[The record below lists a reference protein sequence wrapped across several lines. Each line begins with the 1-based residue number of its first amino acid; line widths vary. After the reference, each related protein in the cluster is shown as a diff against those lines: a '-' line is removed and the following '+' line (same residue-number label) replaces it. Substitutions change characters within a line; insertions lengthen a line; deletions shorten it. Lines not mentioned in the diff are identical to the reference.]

1 MKKYAVLIF
10 ILVSQLGCEKD
21 ITFNLKNASD
31 ILVVDGNIE
40 NGRPPEVMLT
50 QSLDFFNTLSADQL
64 ANSFVHN
71 ALVTIS
77 NGNTTHQ
84 LKEYSILLPNGYKAY
99 RYSIDSSNLATAF
112 LGQINTHYTLR
123 IKSAGKDYE
132 ATTFIPSLAKKLDS
146 MWWAA
151 PPFSK
156 EADDVAVIIQVTD
169 PPGLGNYIRYFTKIN
184 NEPFLPGRNSVA
196 DDQVIN
202 DITYRLQLEPGL
214 DRNLP
219 KPKEN
224 PSFKKGD
231 VVTLKVCNIDKD
243 AYNFFSTWEFAFNS
257 IGNPFSQPN
266 KVMGNISNG
275 ALGAFYGY
283 GAIYKT
289 LVIPK

>member
-1 MKKYAVLIF
+1 MKKMVFLIF
-10 ILVSQLGCEKD
+10 ILVSLVACEKNINFD
-21 ITFNLKNASD
+21 LKNATD
-31 ILVVDGNIE
+31 VLVVDGNIE
-40 NGRPPEVMLT
+40 NGRAPEIMLT

-71 ALVTIS
+71 AFVTIS
-77 NGNTTHQ
+77 NGVTTHQ

-112 LGQINTHYTLR
+112 LGQINTQYTLY
-123 IKSAGKDYE
+123 IKSEGKEYR
-132 ATTFIPSLAKKLDS
+132 ASTLIPPLAKKLDS
-146 MWWAA
+146 LWWM
-151 PPFSK
+151 PTPFPK
-156 EADDVAVIIQVTD
+156 EVDDVTVMVQVTD

-202 DITYRLQLEPGL
+202 DVTYRIELEPGL
-214 DRNLP
+214 DRNLT

-231 VVTLKVCNIDKD
+231 VVTLKVCNIDRD
-243 AYNFFSTWEFAFNS
+243 AYNFFSTWEFAFQS

-283 GAIYKT
+283 GAVYKT
-289 LVIPK
+289 LIIPK

>member
-1 MKKYAVLIF
+1 MKKMVFLIF
-10 ILVSQLGCEKD
+10 ILVSLVACEKNINFD
-21 ITFNLKNASD
+21 LKNATD
-31 ILVVDGNIE
+31 VLVVDGNIE
-40 NGRPPEVMLT
+40 NGRAPEIMLT

-71 ALVTIS
+71 AFVTIS
-77 NGNTTHQ
+77 NGVTTHQ

-112 LGQINTHYTLR
+112 LGQINTQYTLY
-123 IKSAGKDYE
+123 IKSEGKEYR
-132 ATTFIPSLAKKLDS
+132 ASTLIPPLAKKLDS
-146 MWWAA
+146 LWWM
-151 PPFSK
+151 PTPFPK
-156 EADDVAVIIQVTD
+156 EVDDVTVMVQVTD

-202 DITYRLQLEPGL
+202 DVTYRIELEPGL
-214 DRNLP
+214 DRNLT

-231 VVTLKVCNIDKD
+231 VVTLKVCNIDRD
-243 AYNFFSTWEFAFNS
+243 AYNFFSTWEFAFQS

-283 GAIYKT
+283 GAVYKT